1 MRSASKRPL
10 TAEFTQKMAVVVSKP
25 GEGPLPKRHSFVTLK
40 PDGVQLSSLR
50 AKPNSQLE
58 MRLVEV
64 EGQETAAIVSLNL
77 PLKSV
82 VETDLLGDGSRPVA
96 SAGNQFNCRI
106 RPWKV
111 QTFSIT

>member
-1 MRSASKRPL
+1 
-10 TAEFTQKMAVVVSKP
+10 MAIVVSKP
-25 GEGPLPKRHSFVTLK
+25 AEGPLPKRQSFVTLK

-50 AKPNSQLE
+50 AKADSQLE

-64 EGQETAAIVSLNL
+64 EGQETAATVSLNL
-77 PLKSV
+77 PLKNV
-82 VETDLLGDGSRPVA
+82 VETNLLGDGSGPVV
-96 SAGNQFNCRI
+96 SAGNQFNCHI